1 MGVWPGPL
9 HLQKWFF
16 IPPRKVLG
24 PGVKTFS
31 SRKIGEHNEFVGMED
46 ILHPLPLQHTLC

>member
-24 PGVKTFS
+24 PGVKMFS

-46 ILHPLPLQHTLC
+46 ILHP